1 MKNRNLTMKRIEQ
14 IENSITKMKYFLNS
28 PTTTREIFLAE
39 LESSEERLND
49 LKTHI
54 EREPITPNEV
64 IPY

>member
-49 LKTHI
+49 LKTYI